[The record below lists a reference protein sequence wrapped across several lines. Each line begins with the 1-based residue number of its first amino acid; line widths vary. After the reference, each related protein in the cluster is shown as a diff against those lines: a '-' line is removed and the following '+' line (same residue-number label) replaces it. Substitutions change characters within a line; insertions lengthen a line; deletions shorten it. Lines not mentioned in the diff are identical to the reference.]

1 MQYLKYLKSYTV
13 RVVAIFGIIIL
24 MLTESRNDILNIT
37 IFLFDLERIQ
47 AETYYQFVLSSLIM
61 IKMILTIK
69 GRVDTDKKPNIKD
82 R

>member
-1 MQYLKYLKSYTV
+1 MHYLKSYTI

-24 MLTESRNDILNIT
+24 ILTDSRNDILNIIT
-37 IFLFDLERIQ
+37 FLFDMKRTQ
-47 AETYYQFVLSSLIM
+47 AETYYQFILSSLIM
-61 IKMILTIK
+61 LKMLLTIK